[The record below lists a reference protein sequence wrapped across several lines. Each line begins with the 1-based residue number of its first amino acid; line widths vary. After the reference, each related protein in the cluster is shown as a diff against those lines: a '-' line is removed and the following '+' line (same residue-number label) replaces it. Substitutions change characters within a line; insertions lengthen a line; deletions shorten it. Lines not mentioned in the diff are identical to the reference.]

1 MTRVVCVRCA
11 PVVEMS
17 LVCVFHS
24 PVPVLVVCR
33 STTFSPEELLGM
45 ILNNTRAFA
54 QEHAGVCV
62 GGGVVCVCVCMSH
75 NVCVYMNTYLVCVV
89 YLS

>member
-1 MTRVVCVRCA
+1 
-11 PVVEMS
+11 MS
-17 LVCVFHS
+17 LVCVFRS

-62 GGGVVCVCVCMSH
+62 GGCCVCVCMSH

>member
-1 MTRVVCVRCA
+1 MGGVEEGVGCGAWSVEEGACDILPWCVLY
-11 PVVEMS
+11 S
-17 LVCVFHS
+17 LVCLAVR
-24 PVPVLVVCR
+24 R

-62 GGGVVCVCVCMSH
+62 CVCVCV
-75 NVCVYMNTYLVCVV
+75 
-89 YLS
+89 